1 MQRMSGKE
9 HSMFDP
15 WNDRLSD
22 PARCQDWIN
31 LETGDFICKDGSGN
45 LLLGKDNI
53 IKRHWESWVT
63 TGRDDYTYGKR
74 PIKEIAA
81 ASDSDVL
88 MKIPLGGEYDDYA
101 KVLLLNRQ
109 KELEKNPAVWV
120 SDIDIAKEN
129 VPTDEIVDLL
139 KEACQGAYSD
149 GSMCAFMKTFGN
161 PIYKSPE
168 YRPGYS
174 GNGHL
179 SLTDVARWQ
188 CYHPKGSSSRGCIK
202 WFLERWNG
210 EALDSTLADSLG
222 LDMFLPQYKDYA
234 MECSL
239 RDLALSMEI
248 APRHDSYSVDAMEAV
263 CETTVQNEI
272 ALCGESWDGSVPG
285 EDSMF
290 VFQAAIEKVLEALD
304 IPIEAPMHDAFRERM
319 WGEYTENIRPRLVK
333 DNELLMSK
341 AERDKRYEELRG
353 KASWLLKEIYGE
365 DAEKLF
371 SMADTQHDSQQEEPE
386 R

>member
-1 MQRMSGKE
+1 
-9 HSMFDP
+9 MFDS

-22 PARCQDWIN
+22 PATCKDWIN

-45 LLLGKDNI
+45 LLLGKDNA
-53 IKRHWESWVT
+53 IKNDWESWVT
-63 TGRDDYTYGKR
+63 IGQGDYAYGQKTIR
-74 PIKEIAA
+74 EIAA
-81 ASDSDVL
+81 ASHSNV
-88 MKIPLGGEYDDYA
+88 MMRIPLDGEYAGYA

-109 KELEKNPAVWV
+109 SEMEKNPAVWI
-120 SDIDIAKEN
+120 SGDDIAKEY
-129 VPTDEIVDLL
+129 VPTREVVNLL

-149 GSMCAFMKTFGN
+149 GSLCAFMKTFGD

-168 YRPGYS
+168 SRPGYS
-174 GNGHL
+174 GNDYFDRGGL
-179 SLTDVARWQ
+179 ARWY
-188 CYHPKGSSSRGCIK
+188 CYHPKGSTAYGCIK
-202 WFLERWNG
+202 WFLERYQSS
-210 EALDSTLADSLG
+210 EALDHTLADALG

-234 MECSL
+234 RECSL
-239 RDLALSMEI
+239 RDLVLSMEI

-272 ALCGESWDGSVPG
+272 AFCGESWDGSVPQ
-285 EDSMF
+285 EDDMF

-333 DNELLMSK
+333 DNELLISK
-341 AERDKRYEELRG
+341 EERDERYEELRG